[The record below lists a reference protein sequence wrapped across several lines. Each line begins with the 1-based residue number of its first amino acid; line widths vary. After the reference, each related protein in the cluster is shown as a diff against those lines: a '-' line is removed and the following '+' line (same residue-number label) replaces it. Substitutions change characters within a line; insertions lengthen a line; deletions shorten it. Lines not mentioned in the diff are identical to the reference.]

1 MFEFLKNIMNS
12 EGRPLNENVST
23 THRILKTDITR
34 KPNPNEDEII
44 FGCGCFWG
52 AEKCFWKLPGVVTTS
67 VGYAGGDKSNPT
79 YYEVCSGL
87 TGHSEVVRVIWDK
100 SKIDI
105 SDLLKMFW
113 ECHDPT
119 QKNRQGND
127 VGSQYRS
134 AIYFKNEDN
143 KKVILASKEQYQKE
157 LNKNNLGI
165 IETEIK
171 KIETY
176 FYAEQYH
183 QQYLASL
190 GSRQYC
196 SASPTKVKLA
206 SFTGS
211 NYKLKD
217 DIWENFNWEV
227 DKCVLRSD
235 NNPIKNNI

>member
-1 MFEFLKNIMNS
+1 MNKEKN
-12 EGRPLNENVST
+12 PLNNEANSF
-23 THRILKTDITR
+23 HRILNTDI
-34 KPNPNEDEII
+34 KSEPNSKQDEII

-67 VGYAGGDKSNPT
+67 VGYAGGDKNNPT

-87 TGHSEVVRVIWDK
+87 TGHSEVVRIIWNK
-100 SKIDI
+100 NEIDI

-127 VGSQYRS
+127 VGTQYRS
-134 AIYFKNEDN
+134 AIYYKNENN
-143 KKVILASKEQYQKE
+143 KKIILASKEQYQKE
-157 LNKNNLGI
+157 LNKKNLGL

-171 KIETY
+171 LVKNY
-176 FYAEQYH
+176 FYAEKYH
-183 QQYLASL
+183 QQYLASE

-196 SASPTKVKLA
+196 SASPTKVKLGD
-206 SFTGS
+206 FPGCE
-211 NYKLKD
+211 YKLKD
-217 DIWENFNWEV
+217 HIWDNFDWEV

-235 NNPIKNNI
+235 NNPIKNNL